1 MWVTRENV
9 CARCHRKCVTKPR
22 QAHAA
27 RRDEVGVPLSPESSL
42 CNLCTR
48 LCMCACRAVR
58 SPLTLSFLVE
68 PLWSC
73 VSLPANRDELVI
85 PSSITPGYSC
95 SRSWRQK
102 FTSTSEAVHDWC
114 SAAKPLT
121 ADLITGSNMFY
132 ANKIKKLLFYPS
144 INIISLSNR
153 CIFVLFCFTQQFFC
167 SNSGLMAHGYRFV
180 IVSLNH

>member
-1 MWVTRENV
+1 MFVHAVTGSVSLNRDKHMQRGGMRSVFHFPLKAV
-9 CARCHRKCVTKPR
+9 CATC
-22 QAHAA
+22 AHACVCVHV
-27 RRDEVGVPLSPESSL
+27 EQCG
-42 CNLCTR
+42 
-48 LCMCACRAVR
+48 
-58 SPLTLSFLVE
+58 PLTLSFLVE

-132 ANKIKKLLFYPS
+132 ANKIKKLLFYRS

-167 SNSGLMAHGYRFV
+167 SNSGLMAHGYKFV